1 MYLMML
7 RSGFTK
13 RLSADGELELDT
25 QKHFKPFDAR
35 HWIKEQLS
43 KSNEWHVDIVILE
56 SNDLQVRGS
65 DAKCTLSLSRPD
77 GKCTLCIWSV
87 SHGDARPKSYAS
99 RACLRLHKSQPFDS
113 SGISI
118 NSSLAC

>member
-43 KSNEWHVDIVILE
+43 KSNEWHVAIVILE

-65 DAKCTLSLSRPD
+65 DAKCTLS
-77 GKCTLCIWSV
+77 IWSV